1 MKVIKE
7 GLKWAFILWI
17 PIAIMASVELFFLEG
32 NSPFSTFTA
41 VVVLV
46 LMAVAWPL
54 LSILAWLNIDAL
66 LPEFAWG
73 LISIYLG
80 LMILG
85 ILSASLIASLQ
96 RMKRTEPARGGNG

>member
-1 MKVIKE
+1 
-7 GLKWAFILWI
+7 
-17 PIAIMASVELFFLEG
+17 MASVELFFLEG

-46 LMAVAWPL
+46 LMAV
-54 LSILAWLNIDAL
+54 AWLNIDAL

-96 RMKRTEPARGGNG
+96 RMKRAEPARGGNG

>member
-46 LMAVAWPL
+46 LMAVAW
-54 LSILAWLNIDAL
+54 LNIDAL

-96 RMKRTEPARGGNG
+96 RMKRAEPARGGNG

>member
-46 LMAVAWPL
+46 LMAVAW
-54 LSILAWLNIDAL
+54 LNIDAL

>member
-1 MKVIKE
+1 
-7 GLKWAFILWI
+7 
-17 PIAIMASVELFFLEG
+17 MASVELFFLEG

-46 LMAVAWPL
+46 LMAV
-54 LSILAWLNIDAL
+54 AWLNIDAL